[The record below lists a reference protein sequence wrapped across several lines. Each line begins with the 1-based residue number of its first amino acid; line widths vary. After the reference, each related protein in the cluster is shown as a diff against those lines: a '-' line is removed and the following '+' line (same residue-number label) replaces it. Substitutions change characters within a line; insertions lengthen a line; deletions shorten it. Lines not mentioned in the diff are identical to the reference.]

1 MLRDA
6 LTVSALIAVVLLV
19 RAIFKT
25 HVPKRMLYALWLVV
39 LLKLCLPGTTV
50 SLPVLPAEEE
60 PITPVQ
66 QVETETPVQATPAV
80 QQPAQAVTLPQTT
93 TVQPAQTTITQP
105 QEAAK
110 PAAVPLLMTAPM
122 LLIWFG
128 GSVLLGLWLLI
139 TWLVFTVRLHHDR
152 KLLEKRGRTRIY
164 VSGSV
169 KSPCL
174 AGLFPAVY
182 LTADVPQSDAAE
194 LIVQHELT
202 HLRHLDPLWSLCRA
216 AAVTVYWWNPFIWL
230 AVIVSKR
237 DAELACDEAVA
248 AKLSSEQRLAYARAI
263 LAQAPR
269 RAAALSL
276 AGPPVKERI
285 VFLSKKQRTSVLCVV
300 LALLL
305 TVAAAGC
312 SFTRLTSKDEDPE
325 AAHQEALKSVLKS
338 DVSLTQE
345 QIDAVN
351 AVFADYALSTDDTLG
366 HFAVNG
372 FFTSTYD
379 DVRELNL
386 KEFLTYF
393 GECGEEDIS
402 EEEFAQLNADWGF
415 RVDSVADCPLPI
427 HRYPASAVEGVLRR
441 FAGIGL
447 ADLKDMQEP
456 FSGYTYLESTDAFYN
471 TTSDYS
477 PGDFTC
483 TSGSIDAFGEYVQ
496 LYGWASRFPGESI
509 LRLEKSGDHWYI
521 KSFTLEIPESELTA
535 AEDPVPTTEPG
546 YPLGLLLTQ
555 ETAMRKDAAD
565 TAELCDCW
573 PLQEGEYVTALT
585 ERTVD
590 GELWYLVECTPFDT
604 PADTRGWVKAEV
616 TERYTVRNMWSC
628 TAPLYLVDGAQY
640 YDGTGEHTLSEA
652 DPRGPYRI
660 TSYDEANYRYHLSG
674 TGGAEIEIGGFDMIQ
689 FPALPADDPET
700 ISYQVQQ
707 KLAYAS
713 WNQAMTE
720 EYEDTI
726 RSFEGADYRDGWG
739 VGQYPH
745 YYKTLADFFV
755 SSPEYRGLLA
765 DDAVW
770 TLDMM
775 ADGLIMR
782 VNMTQGDAYLG
793 LYYSVVTHDLCVA
806 PDELLGD
813 ENEAVLSAA
822 EWFRSNISENNN
834 GMNLYAMMLTSSYRD
849 PRGIDLS
856 KLFYN
861 GLYDDSNVITE
872 EERAAVSQVNSLADH
887 LDIIKITRTQM
898 DETLQKLTGLKLDET
913 DKIGLDQFVYLK
925 DFDAYYLV
933 HSDAIDPRCRM
944 LSASRNADGSVNLIC
959 KRDTGS
965 AAVLLLRT
973 ITGWQ
978 ITANELFPE

>member
-6 LTVSALIAVVLLV
+6 LTISALIAVVLLV
-19 RAIFKT
+19 RAIFKSR
-25 HVPKRMLYALWLVV
+25 VPKRMVYALWLVV
-39 LLKLCLPGTTV
+39 LLKLCLPGTAV
-50 SLPVLPAEEE
+50 SLPLLPAEEA
-60 PITPVQ
+60 TAPVQ
-66 QVETETPVQATPAV
+66 QVEAETPVHATPAV
-80 QQPAQAVTLPQTT
+80 QQPAQTVTLPQA
-93 TVQPAQTTITQP
+93 PAQTITQTQP
-105 QEAAK
+105 QETAK
-110 PAAVPLLMTAPM
+110 PVRAPLVTAPV
-122 LLIWFG
+122 LLVWFG
-128 GSVLLGLWLLI
+128 GSVLLGLWLLV
-139 TWLVFTVRLHHDR
+139 TWLVFTVRLYKDR
-152 KLLEKRGRTRIY
+152 QLLGRRGQTRIY
-164 VSGSV
+164 VSGSM

-174 AGLFPAVY
+174 AGLIPAVY

-202 HLRHLDPLWSLCRA
+202 HLRHLDPLWSLCRT
-216 AAVTVYWWNPFIWL
+216 AAVIVYWWNPFIWL

-269 RAAALSL
+269 KAAALSL
-276 AGPPVKERI
+276 AGPPVRERI
-285 VFLSKKQRTSVLCVV
+285 VFLSKKQRTSVLCVL

-305 TVAAAGC
+305 TVTAAGC
-312 SFTRLTSKDEDPE
+312 SFTRLTAKHEDPE
-325 AAHQEALKSVLKS
+325 AAHQEALKSVLKT
-338 DVSLTQE
+338 DISLTQE

-351 AVFADYALSTDDTLG
+351 AAFTYDTSGKDKTLG

-372 FFTSTYD
+372 FFTSTYA

-386 KEFLTYF
+386 KEFLAYF

-402 EEEFAQLNADWGF
+402 EEEFAQLKDKWDDFKAERLEDF
-415 RVDSVADCPLPI
+415 PLPI

-471 TTSDYS
+471 TTSDYN

-483 TSGSIDAFGEYVQ
+483 TYGSLDAFGEYVQ
-496 LYGWASRFPGESI
+496 LYGRSTRFPGEVM
-509 LRLEKSGDHWYI
+509 LRLEKDGDNWYI
-521 KSFTLEIPESELTA
+521 KSFTLEIPADALPV
-535 AEDPVPTTEPG
+535 EDPIPTTEPG

-565 TAELCDCW
+565 TAVLCDCW
-573 PLQEGEYVTALT
+573 PLQEGEYAQALT

-604 PADTRGWVKAEV
+604 PADTRGWVRADV
-616 TERYTVRNMWSC
+616 TAPYTVQNMWDC

-640 YDGTGEHTLSEA
+640 YDGTGEHTLTGA

-660 TSYDEANYRYHLSG
+660 TSYDETNYRYHLSG
-674 TGGAEIEIGGFDMIQ
+674 TGGAEIEIGGLDMVQ

-707 KLAYAS
+707 KLAYAR
-713 WNQAMTE
+713 WNQTMTE
-720 EYEDTI
+720 DYEDQI
-726 RSFEGADYRDGWG
+726 RSFEAADYRDGWG

-745 YYKTLADFFV
+745 YYKALADFFV
-755 SSPEYRGLLA
+755 STPDQRGFLA
-765 DDAVW
+765 EDAVW
-770 TLDMM
+770 TRDMM

-782 VNMTQGDAYLG
+782 VNMTQDEGG
-793 LYYSVVTHDLCVA
+793 MSLYYSVVTHDLCVA

-822 EWFRSNISENNN
+822 EWFRTNVSENND
-834 GMNLYAMMLTSSYRD
+834 GRNLYAMLLTSSYRD
-849 PRGIDLS
+849 PREIDLS

-861 GLYDDSNVITE
+861 GLYDASNVITE
-872 EERAAVSQVNSLADH
+872 EERTAVSQENPLADH

-898 DETLQKLTGLKLDET
+898 DEALQKLTGLTLKET
-913 DKIGLDQFVYLK
+913 DQVGLDQFVYLK

-965 AAVLLLRT
+965 TAVLLLRT